1 MGPPKRIFWH
11 PRPTAA
17 GRRVD
22 LQVDLHI
29 RPTCTVGLIRRLT
42 HSADLH
48 IWPSYTFGR
57 LTHLGDLNTRPGAS
71 RALQHLDL
79 KTPSFSQLL
88 RALDNF

>member
-48 IWPSYTFGR
+48 IWPSYTFG
-57 LTHLGDLNTRPGAS
+57 
-71 RALQHLDL
+71 LQHLDL